1 VSAISANLKYQLFLT
16 FAANGDSCF
25 EEKLGRVSTKNKYNL
40 HFVAALALI
49 LCTFASR
56 ETNFI
61 SLTQ

>member
-1 VSAISANLKYQLFLT
+1 VAAIRENLNYHLFLT